1 MHFAPWYR
9 REDYALIREIM
20 EDGEDTL
27 PLTFDEWERNAEY
40 ERAAAKREG
49 TIVIPVFID
58 PDEFFSFCMR
68 WKIPLNKTTRG
79 ICQQPRGG
87 KFLHGDVSLT
97 MGPLVRCGPC
107 KLRAPPSVRVM
118 AFAEDR
124 FANGIA
130 NEPPGTGRVVGS
142 NPILSDKSVSRSGPY
157 E

>member
-20 EDGEDTL
+20 EDEEDTL

-68 WKIPLNKTTRG
+68 WKIPLNKT
-79 ICQQPRGG
+79 
-87 KFLHGDVSLT
+87 VSLT

-130 NEPPGTGRVVGS
+130 NEPPGTGRVSASRARIVRGKK
-142 NPILSDKSVSRSGPY
+142 NPSARLMRHAAA
-157 E
+157 